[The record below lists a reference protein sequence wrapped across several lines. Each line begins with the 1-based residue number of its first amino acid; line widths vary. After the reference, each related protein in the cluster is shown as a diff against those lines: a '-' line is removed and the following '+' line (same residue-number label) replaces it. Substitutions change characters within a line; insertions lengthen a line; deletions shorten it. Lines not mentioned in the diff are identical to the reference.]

1 MNNNES
7 KFYTTLQYQEYIDDN
22 ENYRISTENNKVF
35 AKEIKSGY
43 SRDVNVRGPTYYKYY
58 IRIFPNRKLY
68 DPFPKYS
75 MTGNAESFIDKVCKS
90 ETSYKEVTKS
100 VFDKYLNFLKTEN
113 PQWLKNAQKESND
126 L

>member
-1 MNNNES
+1 MNQLES
-7 KFYTTLQYQEYIDDN
+7 KFYTTLQYQEFVDENDN
-22 ENYRISTENNKVF
+22 SRVATENNKVF

-43 SRDVNVRGPTYYKYY
+43 SRDLNVRGPVHYKYY
-58 IRIFPNRKLY
+58 VRIFPNRKLY

-75 MTGNAESFIDKVCKS
+75 MTGNKDSFIDKVCKS
-90 ETSYKEVTKS
+90 ETAYKEVTRS

-113 PQWLKNAQKESND
+113 SQWLNSAQKEAND